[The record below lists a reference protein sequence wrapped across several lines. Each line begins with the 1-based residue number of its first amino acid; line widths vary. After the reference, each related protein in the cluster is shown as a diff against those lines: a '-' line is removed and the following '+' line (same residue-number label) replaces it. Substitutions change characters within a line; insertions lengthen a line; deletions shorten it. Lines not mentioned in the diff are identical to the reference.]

1 MIKSLTIFLVVVL
14 LVSCSKE
21 QELPAGLRAGGF
33 KLADAK
39 KQEMVLNRMAA
50 NSIPYKVDERGFVIY
65 MEKDTAKVLGFKREA
80 HYGPALTNRVIEST
94 AVIDKTHRELLVA
107 RLERQEIPY
116 KLESHNGTEN
126 ITWLQ
131 LYGPKVDVI
140 IQEVEFER
148 YRQATNK

>member
-1 MIKSLTIFLVVVL
+1 MIKSLTSLLAVLL

-21 QELPAGLRAGGF
+21 QKLPAGLRAGGF
-33 KLADAK
+33 NLADAK
-39 KQEMVLNRMAA
+39 KQEMVLNRMAE

-65 MEKDTAKVLGFKREA
+65 MEKDTAKVLGFMREA
-80 HYGPALTNRVIEST
+80 LYGPALTNRVIEST
-94 AVIDKTHRELLVA
+94 VVIDKTHRELLIS
-107 RLERQEIPY
+107 RFERQEIPY
-116 KLESHNGTEN
+116 KLESHYGTEN

-140 IQEVEFER
+140 IQEVEFEL